1 MPHAR
6 ISGTGFYVPPRTVT
20 NTDLMQYYDTTPEWI
35 VERSG
40 IHERHYAEPGTG
52 PADLAVPAV
61 EMALAAAGCTP
72 PDVDMIVFATLSPE
86 YYFPGSGVLLQRKLP
101 FRHIPAL
108 DIRMQCSGFVY
119 GLSIAQLYIR
129 QGMYRHVLVVG
140 AEVQS
145 TSIDFSPEGRTVG
158 VIFGDGA
165 GAVLVSATDAPVGIL
180 STHLYSDGTYAEELT
195 IQEPTSLFPG
205 KVGHLALGTKPHM
218 NGREVFRHAVTRMT
232 EVSREAMAA
241 QGWQPQDVDLFIPH
255 QANRRIAQSIAEQLG
270 LAEEKFYLNIHKYGN
285 TTAASIP
292 IALAEAV
299 REGSVQPGDKLV
311 LMAFG
316 SGFAWGSAAV
326 IF

>member
-1 MPHAR
+1 
-6 ISGTGFYVPPRTVT
+6 
-20 NTDLMQYYDTTPEWI
+20 
-35 VERSG
+35 
-40 IHERHYAEPGTG
+40 
-52 PADLAVPAV
+52 
-61 EMALAAAGCTP
+61 
-72 PDVDMIVFATLSPE
+72 
-86 YYFPGSGVLLQRKLP
+86 
-101 FRHIPAL
+101 
-108 DIRMQCSGFVY
+108 
-119 GLSIAQLYIR
+119 
-129 QGMYRHVLVVG
+129 
-140 AEVQS
+140 
-145 TSIDFSPEGRTVG
+145 
-158 VIFGDGA
+158 
-165 GAVLVSATDAPVGIL
+165 VLVSATDAPVGIL